1 MKQNWILSNSCQ
13 DIDQS
18 GGLAIIY
25 IPKAT
30 LLTLKTTNER
40 LESLQGGMNGCGE
53 REPERMK
60 VTKVILPEHRKWET
74 QGKSEIVKE
83 GSSVMSCSFPAN
95 WTLTCL
101 EFRK

>member
-1 MKQNWILSNSCQ
+1 
-13 DIDQS
+13 
-18 GGLAIIY
+18 
-25 IPKAT
+25 
-30 LLTLKTTNER
+30 
-40 LESLQGGMNGCGE
+40 MNGCGE

-95 WTLTCL
+95 
-101 EFRK
+101 